1 MSRKTFRQYS
11 TPSLHTSDI
20 QKFLILINS
29 LIIILVDLINNLWYI
44 YVDLFIKFTLRRSI
58 MKATGIIRKV
68 DELGRIVIPIELRN
82 KLDIAIKDPIEIFVE
97 GSSIILKK
105 YEPNCIFCGN
115 SKDLTSYKDKLVC
128 SKCLTKLSDLSK

>member
-1 MSRKTFRQYS
+1 
-11 TPSLHTSDI
+11 
-20 QKFLILINS
+20 
-29 LIIILVDLINNLWYI
+29 
-44 YVDLFIKFTLRRSI
+44 

-105 YEPNCIFCGN
+105 YEPNCIICGN